1 MLPPQGSGDCIALL
15 LAQLLQ
21 HCQEVFSF
29 PSEDVF
35 AWTDS
40 TIVLNWLAGNPRRFK
55 TFVGNRVSLIT
66 DLVAPSH
73 WHHVEGSDNPA
84 DCASR
89 GLLPSE
95 LLRHNLWWHGPGW
108 LREGIHCWPKPV
120 AMAPNDSSDEVS
132 EICSH
137 AAIIQIQ
144 PVFPIDRFSS
154 FSHHKR
160 VTAWMMRFISNCRAS
175 QRKLTRVSGS
185 LTVSELNK
193 AVLCWVSISQTTHFS
208 AEIGA
213 LKSST
218 SLPRSSPLISLN
230 IFLDADGLLR
240 VGGRQQNSRLSYDR
254 RHPIILHGKHPI
266 TKLLIHTE
274 HLRLLHAGPL
284 LISGS
289 LGRRYHIVGG
299 RRAIH
304 SVSRRCV
311 ICRRRSLQA
320 QPPLMGQLPSESVTP
335 DLVFNRVGIDYTGP
349 ILTKYGHVGKPTL
362 VKSYVCVFVSLS
374 VKAVHLELV
383 SDLTTEAFIACLRRF
398 IARRGKPS
406 LIFSD
411 HGSNFIGASKQ
422 LKDLFEFLQR
432 QESSAPF
439 APVRILNGSTFQRE
453 HKSFKKH
460 LSRVVGEVK
469 LTFEELLTVL
479 TQIEACLNS
488 RPLTALPYGEDS
500 GIEVLTPGHF
510 LIGRPLE
517 ALPDPTESYQPLSL
531 LKRWHLCQAL
541 VRHLWKRWSSEY
553 LSTLQ
558 KMTHLQ
564 QHARF
569 QLETL

>member
-1 MLPPQGSGDCIALL
+1 M
-15 LAQLLQ
+15 
-21 HCQEVFSF
+21 
-29 PSEDVF
+29 
-35 AWTDS
+35 
-40 TIVLNWLAGNPRRFK
+40 
-55 TFVGNRVSLIT
+55 
-66 DLVAPSH
+66 
-73 WHHVEGSDNPA
+73 EGSDNPA

-120 AMAPNDSSDEVS
+120 AMAPNDPSDEVS

-154 FSHHKR
+154 FSHLKR

-193 AVLCWVSISQTTHFS
+193 AVLYWVSISQTTHFS

-213 LKSST
+213 LKSSK

-254 RHPIILHGKHPI
+254 RHPIILHGKHPV

-311 ICRRRSLQA
+311 ICRRRSLRP
-320 QPPLMGQLPSESVTP
+320 QPPLMGQLPSERVTP
-335 DLVFNRVGIDYTGP
+335 DLVFNRVGIDYAGP
-349 ILTKYGHVGKPTL
+349 ILTKYGYVRKPTL

-398 IARRGKPS
+398 VARRGKPS

-432 QESSAPF
+432 QESQQ
-439 APVRILNGSTFQRE
+439 VISTFCSSQDIEWKYIPERAPHFGGLWE
-453 HKSFKKH
+453 AAVKSFKKH

-488 RPLTALPYGEDS
+488 RPLTTLPYGEDS

-517 ALPDPTESYQPLSL
+517 ALPDPAESYQALPL

-558 KMTHLQ
+558 KMTTPSATRKVSVGDIVVIRGDETIPGRWPL
-564 QHARF
+564 ARVI
-569 QLETL
+569 QTHSGKDGAIRVVTVKTGRGNVYTRPVVKIATLLP